1 MEVDE
6 ILVSS
11 ANVDVSIGTLLY
23 PYKVLLQLVS
33 MHLTCPFDMILP
45 RVCDNV
51 DVSSLMWFAH
61 PRDEEPALYG
71 PLGWTYP
78 SAGR

>member
-11 ANVDVSIGTLLY
+11 ANVDVSVGTLLY

-33 MHLTCPFDMILP
+33 MHLTHPFDISLP

-51 DVSSLMWFAH
+51 GASSLMWFAH
-61 PRDEEPALYG
+61 RQ
-71 PLGWTYP
+71 
-78 SAGR
+78 R